1 MLKQVVLVT
10 RDCIF
15 YPNYTFSLASI
26 DQTCPDLQYIPI
38 YPVIAFLFLHYITCF
53 VINMLMFFKLGLT

>member
-15 YPNYTFSLASI
+15 YPNDTFSLVSI

-38 YPVIAFLFLHYITCF
+38 YPVIAFLFLH
-53 VINMLMFFKLGLT
+53 